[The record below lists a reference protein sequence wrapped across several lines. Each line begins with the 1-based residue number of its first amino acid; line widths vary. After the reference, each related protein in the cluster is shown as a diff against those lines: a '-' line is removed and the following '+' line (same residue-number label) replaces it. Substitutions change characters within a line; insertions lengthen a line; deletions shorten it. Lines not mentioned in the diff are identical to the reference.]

1 MIQTHELAVVRAC
14 RSVGLSKSAYYELP
28 IDWVSRDRELI
39 EALRSLADSH
49 PRRGFWKYYKMLRRA
64 GRTWNHKRLYRVYC
78 EMKLNHRR
86 RAKQRIPVREPQP
99 LWVPDRANVVWSA
112 DFMSDALYHGRRFRT
127 FNVLD
132 DHNREAVAI
141 EVDTSITAPRVI
153 RVFEQLKAWRGLPD
167 VLRVDNG
174 PETMAH
180 EFVDWA
186 KANGMLIQY
195 IEPGE
200 PNQNAY
206 IERFNR
212 TYRDEVLDLY
222 LFETLE
228 QVREITHRWLIDYN
242 EHRPHDSLGDLTP
255 IEYAETAR
263 SSSSQP
269 SA

>member
-1 MIQTHELAVVRAC
+1 MQLLA
-14 RSVGLSKSAYYELP
+14 
-28 IDWVSRDRELI
+28 
-39 EALRSLADSH
+39 
-49 PRRGFWKYYKMLRRA
+49 
-64 GRTWNHKRLYRVYC
+64 KR
-78 EMKLNHRR
+78 HRR
-86 RAKQRIPVREPQP
+86 LSVTVE
-99 LWVPDRANVVWSA
+99 
-112 DFMSDALYHGRRFRT
+112 RR
-127 FNVLD
+127 
-132 DHNREAVAI
+132 REAVAVEI
-141 EVDTSITAPRVI
+141 DSSITAPRVI
-153 RVFEQLKAWRGLPD
+153 RVFEQLKSWRGLPD

-186 KANGMLIQY
+186 KANGMMIQY

-222 LFETLE
+222 LFETLD

-242 EHRPHDSLGDLTP
+242 EHRTHDSLGDLTP
-255 IEYAETAR
+255 IEYAEAAR

-269 SA
+269 ST